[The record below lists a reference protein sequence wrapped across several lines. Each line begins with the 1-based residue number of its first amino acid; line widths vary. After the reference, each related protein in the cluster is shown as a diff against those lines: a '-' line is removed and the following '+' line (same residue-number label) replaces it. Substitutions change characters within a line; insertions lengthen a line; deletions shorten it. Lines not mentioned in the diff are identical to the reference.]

1 MRQTRA
7 VPLVTVPADLTEGFV
22 VGEIRPVAGGSI
34 SQVFVGQTPRG
45 PIFFKSRT
53 HPPAD
58 FYEREAAGLR
68 ALRATGTVPV
78 PEVLRQRAS
87 GLALEW
93 IEHADEPAAAG
104 SAIGA
109 EEFGRGLAALHGH
122 TGPHFGSID
131 DRPDGYLGSV
141 GLDLRAHTEWSV
153 SYLQGRVLPLARQ
166 AVSVGRLEGAAL
178 PLVDRLIGQGP
189 EVCGPPEPPCLVHG
203 DLWSGNR
210 VIGDDGRHWLVDP
223 SAHYGHREIDLALM
237 RLFGGFAEATFAA
250 YMEVFPLASGWQQR
264 TALYQLAPLLANTLM
279 HGATFGERVMMRL
292 RRASGAS

>member
-1 MRQTRA
+1 MT
-7 VPLVTVPADLTEGFV
+7 LPADLTEGFA

-45 PIFFKSRT
+45 PIFFKSRPN
-53 HPPAD
+53 PPAD

-68 ALRATGTVPV
+68 SLRATGTVPV
-78 PEVLRQRAS
+78 PEVLRQRTS

-93 IEHADEPAAAG
+93 IEHEDRPADDG
-104 SAIGA
+104 TSLGA
-109 EEFGRGLAALHGH
+109 EEFGRGLAALHSR

-131 DRPDGYLGSV
+131 DRPHGYLGSV
-141 GLDLRAHTEWSV
+141 DLDLRAHEEWSV

-166 AVSVGRLEGAAL
+166 AVTVGRLEPAAL
-178 PLVDRLIGQGP
+178 PMVDQLINLGP

-223 SAHYGHREIDLALM
+223 SVHYGHREIDLALM

-250 YMEVFPLASGWQQR
+250 YMEAYPLASGWQRR
-264 TALYQLAPLLANTLM
+264 TAVHQLAPLLANTLM
-279 HGATFGERVMMRL
+279 HGASFGASVMTRL
-292 RRASGAS
+292 RWATGAG